1 MTLQQKI
8 DMAISYNGN
17 ITKKEIA
24 ERLGTSPQ
32 SFGQRLKI
40 GKFTQE
46 ELEKMAAIMGAE
58 YISYFKFPDGNKI
71 GQKDIVDKKVIM

>member
-46 ELEKMAAIMGAE
+46 ELEKIAAILDAE
-58 YISYFKFPDGNKI
+58 YISCFRFPDGKEI
-71 GQKDIVDKKVIM
+71 

>member
-1 MTLQQKI
+1 MITIEEQIRTALIHSGLTQKEFC
-8 DMAISYNGN
+8 DRFGMS
-17 ITKKEIA
+17 
-24 ERLGTSPQ
+24 TS
-32 SFGQRLKI
+32 SLIQRMKN
-40 GKFTQE
+40 GKFTKS

>member
-46 ELEKMAAIMGAE
+46 ELEQIAE
-58 YISYFKFPDGNKI
+58 ILGCKYINYFEYPNGTRI
-71 GQKDIVDKKVIM
+71 